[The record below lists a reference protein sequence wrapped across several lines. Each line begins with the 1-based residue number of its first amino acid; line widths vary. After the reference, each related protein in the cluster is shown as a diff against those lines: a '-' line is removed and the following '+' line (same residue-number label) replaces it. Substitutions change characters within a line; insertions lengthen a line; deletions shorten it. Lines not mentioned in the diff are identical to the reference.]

1 MRNVLLPG
9 SRRFPAR
16 IYALS
21 GILATML
28 LRTGTVTAQV
38 EPVETEPVAEEDNRN
53 VRIGIYLSGY
63 GVITNLECSLFGADC
78 IDSMPYPTVH
88 TSVGY
93 NNYQLISFW
102 SRDENESILNFTGR
116 YNYHPLKKYRFRPF
130 GFAGLSMWHFN
141 RRWAYRVHN
150 SNSLEYVDEC
160 EYYCGVLD
168 SFSPNLIRYEK
179 ITDTEF
185 TYEISRDR
193 PDGRSTM
200 LGLNGGLGIEY
211 NISGLVFT
219 HEINWYVPVCSYDE
233 FVCTVRDFKFL
244 GLHLSF

>member
-21 GILATML
+21 GILATMFL
-28 LRTGTVTAQV
+28 LTGAVTAQV

-63 GVITNLECSLFGADC
+63 GVITNLECSLFGANC

-116 YNYHPLKKYRFRPF
+116 YNYHPLKKYGTYIQYYTSPRFLR
-130 GFAGLSMWHFN
+130 
-141 RRWAYRVHN
+141 
-150 SNSLEYVDEC
+150 
-160 EYYCGVLD
+160 
-168 SFSPNLIRYEK
+168 
-179 ITDTEF
+179 
-185 TYEISRDR
+185 TY
-193 PDGRSTM
+193 
-200 LGLNGGLGIEY
+200 
-211 NISGLVFT
+211 SG
-219 HEINWYVPVCSYDE
+219 
-233 FVCTVRDFKFL
+233 
-244 GLHLSF
+244 